1 MGSFTAIAG
10 WAADVPAELLAQ
22 LYSRCCE
29 PPSKATI
36 WRVVTGADAAAVDA
50 AIGAWLAEQ
59 ATARPS
65 GGPESTTAG
74 ESDRASGLVAI
85 AVDGK
90 TVRGATDAQGNQVH
104 LLAAAT
110 HHNTLVLGQVEVGAK
125 SNEIPLFAP
134 LLDSLADTGVDL
146 NHPGFGRDSLLGSGD
161 QADQVAQLVQGL
173 ELDRWPAS
181 AGSVQ
186 SMVVI
191 PIHPRRGG
199 DVDFLNSMP
208 RPARFN
214 QLGLVQAY

>member
-1 MGSFTAIAG
+1 
-10 WAADVPAELLAQ
+10 V
-22 LYSRCCE
+22 
-29 PPSKATI
+29 
-36 WRVVTGADAAAVDA
+36 
-50 AIGAWLAEQ
+50 
-59 ATARPS
+59 
-65 GGPESTTAG
+65 
-74 ESDRASGLVAI
+74 
-85 AVDGK
+85 
-90 TVRGATDAQGNQVH
+90 
-104 LLAAAT
+104 
-110 HHNTLVLGQVEVGAK
+110 
-125 SNEIPLFAP
+125 
-134 LLDSLADTGVDL
+134 

-214 QLGLVQAY
+214 QLGLVQAYQ